1 VKTDKA
7 KKDVPKKDLTS
18 LKSQSKLKAPS
29 SATTDPNVDKG
40 LLST

>member
-7 KKDVPKKDLTS
+7 KKDSTKDLTS
-18 LKSQSKLKAPS
+18 LKAPSKLKAPS